1 MLDLRVNLAGSQDV
15 PGKRETRDGKLP
27 FIVNT
32 QSSASIILIHDGYR
46 QEGEAVTT
54 GPLFGINFDQLA
66 GSLLR
71 LGGAATAGRVPGPD
85 VAAASDAVP
94 VAGADLRLG
103 PGLVSVHGIF
113 RLGLAAAAGVAAGVH
128 RVVALGAAPV
138 AGAVAA
144 SATLELGSGPLRLRG
159 VALGA
164 LGARSEA
171 MESAAGAAPVAG
183 ADPAAAAAA
192 AAMTAAN
199 RGAASDDT
207 YIAASLARLG
217 GSTAAGTTAGKY
229 QITALS
235 AGPVSGTSNYVS
247 CHVDTFGER
256 WGYVLG
262 P

>member
-1 MLDLRVNLAGSQDV
+1 M
-15 PGKRETRDGKLP
+15 P

-54 GPLFGINFDQLA
+54 GPLFAINYDQLA

-94 VAGADLRLG
+94 VAGADLGLG

-192 AAMTAAN
+192 TTAAN

-207 YIAASLARLG
+207 YVAASLARLG
-217 GSTAAGTTAGKY
+217 GSTAAGTTASKY

-256 WGYVLG
+256 WGYELG